1 MKDVFDSTESDL
13 GATWKQNDQL
23 LEAKL
28 KHEIKCC
35 VLLSHECIN
44 NTVQDKIKRI
54 QRDSIE
60 IQEGMQKQINIL
72 ENDTSPNKQKVVE
85 INNNVIAPGMYK
97 VNNTK
102 KHEANTN
109 KAKSVLS
116 SIGLQAASSVRG
128 PSNRDSSFKNSAL
141 SNTKKSSERV
151 EASDSTNKKL
161 NVASKNVVLNK
172 KIVTNA
178 DVKNTLKAKDVLC
191 VSCA

>member
-28 KHEIKCC
+28 KHEIECC
-35 VLLSHECIN
+35 VLL
-44 NTVQDKIKRI
+44 R
-54 QRDSIE
+54 
-60 IQEGMQKQINIL
+60 
-72 ENDTSPNKQKVVE
+72 
-85 INNNVIAPGMYK
+85 
-97 VNNTK
+97 
-102 KHEANTN
+102 
-109 KAKSVLS
+109 
-116 SIGLQAASSVRG
+116 LQAASSVRG
-128 PSNRDSSFKNSAL
+128 PSNRDSSFKNNAL